1 MRGTLH
7 DVTGRARCPLPA
19 ECHLSTTGLGRQP
32 RWRGELEAHCRRR
45 IATASNPVLPIGS
58 SSRALPFGHRLLAA
72 LALCYRMDI
81 LSIDR

>member
-1 MRGTLH
+1 
-7 DVTGRARCPLPA
+7 
-19 ECHLSTTGLGRQP
+19 
-32 RWRGELEAHCRRR
+32 
-45 IATASNPVLPIGS
+45 VLPIGS